1 MIRAD
6 FEAVQVLLAF
16 EADPNR
22 VDNLGQ
28 PPLHFTRSPE
38 VCGALLDAGADVT
51 LRNSNYQR
59 TALHCICYTY
69 GSPEVVDLL
78 IGAGI
83 PVDVR
88 DNDDETLLLNAVF
101 WHRTAAVKSLI
112 GQGADVNAAN
122 ASSRNNAIHFAV
134 TFDHH
139 EIIPLLLANGAQYAS
154 IDSGGKNIA
163 HMAAA
168 SAGTKTMEVLEKA
181 NLAGLDVSLRDRNGE
196 TPADI
201 IARREI
207 FGDSELGVHVAFEAF
222 LRSVTPV
229 DS

>member
-1 MIRAD
+1 M
-6 FEAVQVLLAF
+6 
-16 EADPNR
+16 
-22 VDNLGQ
+22 
-28 PPLHFTRSPE
+28 
-38 VCGALLDAGADVT
+38 
-51 LRNSNYQR
+51 
-59 TALHCICYTY
+59 
-69 GSPEVVDLL
+69 DLL

-88 DNDDETLLLNAVF
+88 DNDDETPLLNAVF

-122 ASSRNNAIHFAV
+122 ASSRNNAIHFDV
-134 TFDHH
+134 NFDHY

-201 IARREI
+201 IARRDI